1 MNIIEIILEIK
12 VKFKRKL
19 HKIITFKK
27 QMGKTNSMWINEK
40 KNQNMKANHIQ
51 AEQTKNVPTKF

>member
-12 VKFKRKL
+12 VKFKKKL

-40 KNQNMKANHIQ
+40 KKPEYESKPYTSRTNKECPN
-51 AEQTKNVPTKF
+51 